1 MHAADLTAVA
11 ARDAI
16 ACGELDPLDYVD
28 ALLER
33 IAALDGRL
41 NAFIDVGADAARAAA
56 RRLRGTRP
64 NGPLFGVPF
73 GIKDNID
80 LAGTATTCHSRVM
93 GREPAAK
100 NAAVVD
106 RLIAAGGIPL
116 GKLSLSEFA
125 LGGPDFTAP
134 WPPAR
139 NPWNPDYM
147 PGSSST
153 GSGVAVAAR
162 MLPLALGT
170 DTGGSIRS
178 PAMMNGVVG
187 LKPGFGRLPMDGIFP
202 LAPSMDCVGPLA
214 RTVADVAL
222 AYACLGGETAPPGR
236 PRIGLLDHLWR
247 DDQVPDAGLVAV
259 IDRAIADLGADLPRR
274 TGAPLPVVN
283 AVAWTTLYHEAYAVH
298 RAMLTARPG
307 DYGAPLRDQLLT
319 GRFVTDDDYRRAQAL
334 RAEIAVQLDAA
345 LEGLD
350 CLLTAVSGLP
360 PCRLDDAAAIRALG
374 AASVRLLCNVTG
386 HPAIALPVGLSDG
399 LPIGIQ
405 LIGRKGAEGALL
417 AAAAWVEARISG
429 WSPAMRPA
437 LAGMA
442 A

>member
-1 MHAADLTAVA
+1 MHAADLTLVA

-16 ACGELDPLDYVD
+16 ARGDLCPVDYVD
-28 ALLER
+28 ALLGR

-41 NAFIDVGADAARAAA
+41 HAFIAVDGDAARAAA
-56 RRLRGTRP
+56 QRLRDMRP
-64 NGPLFGVPF
+64 KAALPPLFGVPF
-73 GIKDNID
+73 GIKDIID
-80 LAGTATTCHSRVM
+80 VAGTVTTCHSRVTASV
-93 GREPAAK
+93 PARH

-116 GKLSLSEFA
+116 GKLALSEFA

-139 NPWNPDYM
+139 NPWNTDYM

-153 GSGVAVAAR
+153 GAGVAVAAR

-178 PAMMNGVVG
+178 PAVMNGIVG
-187 LKPGFGRLPMDGIFP
+187 LKPTFGCLPMDGIFP

-222 AYACLGGETAPPGR
+222 AFSCLGGDARPSGGR

-247 DDQVPDAGLVAV
+247 DDQVPDAGLAAV
-259 IDRAIADLGADLPRR
+259 IDHAIADLGADLPRR
-274 TGAPLPVVN
+274 SIAPLNVVN
-283 AVAWTTLYHEAYAVH
+283 AVAWTTLYREAYAVH
-298 RAMLTARPG
+298 RETLQARPG

-319 GRFVTDDDYRRAQAL
+319 GAFVTDNDYRRAEGL
-334 RAEIAVQLDAA
+334 RAEITAQLDVA
-345 LEGLD
+345 LGGLD

-360 PCRLDDAAAIRALG
+360 PCRLDDADAIKALG

-417 AAAAWVEARISG
+417 AAAAWAEARISG
-429 WSPAMRPA
+429 WSAEMRP
-437 LAGMA
+437 
-442 A
+442 